1 MAMNINDLDQTM
13 QQASTAL
20 VEMRYLEAER
30 LCLDALDTALEREQ
44 WSYVARIVLPLQEAR
59 RQRRMIAA
67 DTAVQL
73 GTLELDDLQAW
84 IEPGE
89 TRGGPGGC
97 LLVTRP
103 CTIDD
108 ARSALR
114 RLREQDRHAEIMF
127 ADAEVEEGPDFDADE
142 LWPIVSLI
150 DEEVSVACAA
160 PCDAWLGR
168 PLRPGDA
175 DWHAPAATAEAPT
188 PADWF
193 LDAAERLGD
202 TAIDKASRAATPR
215 DRFDQLQRLL
225 DAAPDHEL
233 LHQALADTARAL
245 SRTKS

>member
-1 MAMNINDLDQTM
+1 MNVNDLDPTM

-20 VEMRYLEAER
+20 VEMRYLDAER
-30 LCLDALDTALEREQ
+30 LCLDALDTALHREQ

-67 DTAVQL
+67 ETAVQL
-73 GTLELDDLQAW
+73 GTLDRDDLEAW
-84 IEPGE
+84 IDAGE
-89 TRGGPGGC
+89 TRGGPDGC

-127 ADAEVEEGPDFDADE
+127 ADVEVDEDPAFDADDP
-142 LWPIVSLI
+142 WPIVSLI
-150 DEEVSVACAA
+150 DEEVRVECDA
-160 PCDAWLGR
+160 PCDAWRGR
-168 PLRPGDA
+168 PVRPGDA
-175 DWHAPAATAEAPT
+175 DWHPPAATAEAPS

-202 TAIDKASRAATPR
+202 AAIDNASRAATPR
-215 DRFDQLQRLL
+215 DRFDQLRRLL

-245 SRTKS
+245 SRTRG